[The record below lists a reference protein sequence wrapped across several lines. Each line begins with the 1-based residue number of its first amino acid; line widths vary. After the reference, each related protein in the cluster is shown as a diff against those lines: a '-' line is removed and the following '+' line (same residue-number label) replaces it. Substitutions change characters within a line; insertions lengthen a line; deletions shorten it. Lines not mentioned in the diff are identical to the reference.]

1 MKTSDHH
8 FLNDWPSFRDEPS
21 SLGDEYDSQGSAH
34 RDIQAGGT
42 PSAGQIVNYRLGS
55 RMFGGQR
62 QKLASPAPN
71 RHAAMGA
78 GIVAAG
84 WTVSHSVS
92 WMARALTSRVPR
104 RRTSFA
110 TGSGTQNWSAN
121 VRSSCNDCCAKKRSG
136 VTR

>member
-8 FLNDWPSFRDEPS
+8 FLDHGPSFRDEPS
-21 SLGDEYDSQGSAH
+21 SLGDEYDSQGSAY

-62 QKLASPAPN
+62 QNARFAGSH
-71 RHAAMGA
+71 RHAAMAA

-110 TGSGTQNWSAN
+110 TGSGTQNSSAN
-121 VRSSCNDCCAKKRSG
+121 VRSSRK
-136 VTR
+136 